1 MNGGAQSQLAAL
13 SSYAVRKRLL
23 VNLPTSKSAFANIIV
38 STVVSKASSMFGLAS
53 SSPELLLRRGGYRM
67 GRREGER
74 VVTHEEATE
83 DVRQLVRAVTEAK
96 SK

>member
-1 MNGGAQSQLAAL
+1 
-13 SSYAVRKRLL
+13 
-23 VNLPTSKSAFANIIV
+23 
-38 STVVSKASSMFGLAS
+38 
-53 SSPELLLRRGGYRM
+53 M